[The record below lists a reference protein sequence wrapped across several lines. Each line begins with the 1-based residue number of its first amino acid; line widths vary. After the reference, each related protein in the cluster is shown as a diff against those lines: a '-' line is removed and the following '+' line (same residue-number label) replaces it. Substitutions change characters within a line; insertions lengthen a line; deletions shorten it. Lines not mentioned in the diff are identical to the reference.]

1 MHHTFVWDGLCMA
14 RAEMCA
20 GFQEILYFINITC
33 RNYQLGAAV
42 GLGPVVMGLITFW
55 LSLGLKS
62 QKSVV
67 HSAGGTLHLST
78 LMSAA
83 TLCSVPVV
91 PSPCWPWDNNIKQGM
106 HWLLLLFF
114 FPHLSPSFLTAMA
127 VSSLG
132 GSIRLTNWEFQPPL
146 FQPPL
151 EHACWLCCG
160 ALNPGIP
167 PDPQPQG
174 PRAHRDSLSR
184 GLPQGE
190 EPRSSGMKQ
199 NVSDVMNW
207 TSVSSEGKK
216 KEKFI
221 SSNERCKD
229 ILVCW

>member
-1 MHHTFVWDGLCMA
+1 MHHKFVWDGLCMA
-14 RAEMCA
+14 RTEMCA

-114 FPHLSPSFLTAMA
+114 FPSPLPILFNCD
-127 VSSLG
+127 G
-132 GSIRLTNWEFQPPL
+132 CEQPRRVHKVNKL
-146 FQPPL
+146 
-151 EHACWLCCG
+151 
-160 ALNPGIP
+160 GIP
-167 PDPQPQG
+167 TPFVSASPGTRLLALLRGLEPRNPSWPTAPRPPSSQGQPQQG
-174 PRAHRDSLSR
+174 TAPGWGAQIFGDETKCFRCDELDICFIR
-184 GLPQGE
+184 GE
-190 EPRSSGMKQ
+190 KK
-199 NVSDVMNW
+199 
-207 TSVSSEGKK
+207 GK
-216 KEKFI
+216 I
-221 SSNERCKD
+221 NQ
-229 ILVCW
+229 L